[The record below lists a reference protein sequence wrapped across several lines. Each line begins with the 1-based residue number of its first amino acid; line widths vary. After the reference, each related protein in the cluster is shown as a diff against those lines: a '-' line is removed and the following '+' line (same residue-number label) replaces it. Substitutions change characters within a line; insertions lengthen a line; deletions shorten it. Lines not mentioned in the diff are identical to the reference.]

1 MIEAKRID
9 LVFINNKEKEVRMID
24 VAVPVDLRVNDKEF
38 EKIEKDQL
46 LKDETLRLW
55 NMCVILIVIGALG
68 VVSKGFEKLIQRLG
82 LNTWFEVIQ
91 LTVLLAIAHILR
103 NVLSL

>member
-9 LVFINNKEKEVRMID
+9 LVFINNKEKEVTMID

-46 LKDETLRLW
+46 LKDETLRL
-55 NMCVILIVIGALG
+55 
-68 VVSKGFEKLIQRLG
+68 
-82 LNTWFEVIQ
+82 
-91 LTVLLAIAHILR
+91 
-103 NVLSL
+103 

>member
-1 MIEAKRID
+1 MPDVLEKKRKLLIILLANAKNVWYKHKPDGEIENKEYKILWDMKIQYDQVIEAKRID

-46 LKDETLRLW
+46 LKDETLRL
-55 NMCVILIVIGALG
+55 
-68 VVSKGFEKLIQRLG
+68 
-82 LNTWFEVIQ
+82 
-91 LTVLLAIAHILR
+91 
-103 NVLSL
+103 

>member
-9 LVFINNKEKEVRMID
+9 LVFINNKEKEVTMID

-46 LKDETLRLW
+46 FKTMKYVCYTHSNWYSR
-55 NMCVILIVIGALG
+55 G
-68 VVSKGFEKLIQRLG
+68 
-82 LNTWFEVIQ
+82 
-91 LTVLLAIAHILR
+91 
-103 NVLSL
+103 SL